1 MKKLKLFALAI
12 VALLVMTGCG
22 SEKTLT
28 CTNTEEGSGLEM
40 GQEVVMKFKDD
51 KINYVKMTIN
61 AKATDDTIKDN
72 WDLFASTISGQYSN
86 TEEAGVKITTKNDE
100 KNYSYKI
107 SLEVDLE
114 KASED
119 ALAKYDLE
127 DITDK
132 GSNMEDVKKA
142 AEEDG
147 FTCK

>member
-12 VALLVMTGCG
+12 IALLVMTGCG
-22 SEKTLT
+22 EKTLT
-28 CTNTEEGSGLEM
+28 CTNTEEASGLEM
-40 GQEVVMKFKDD
+40 GQEVVMKFKND
-51 KINYVKMTIN
+51 KVNYVKMTID
-61 AKATDDTIKDN
+61 AKATSDTIKNN
-72 WDLFASTISGQYSN
+72 WDLFASTLKGQYSD
-86 TEEAGVKITTKNDE
+86 TEKEGVKLTTKNDE

-119 ALAKYDLE
+119 ALAEYDL
-127 DITDK
+127 DGIADK
-132 GSNMEDVKKA
+132 DSSMEDVKKA